1 MIDNPIAIPARIGF
15 VVILSRLS
23 LQPFFEVKQKRIIKK
38 HTELNNEW
46 KTVTTDLEKKYGQ
59 VNVNLE
65 DGTLTPLESSEAKYT
80 SIIINLNQKFLRA
93 DFLFAFKNF
102 CIL

>member
-1 MIDNPIAIPARIGF
+1 MAKAKKPSKAKVAKKLTKEELETVKELQAKIQNI
-15 VVILSRLS
+15 VINLGTAELAKNSI
-23 LQPFFEVKQKRIIKK
+23 VKK

-65 DGTLTPLESSEAKYT
+65 DGTLTPLESSEAK
-80 SIIINLNQKFLRA
+80 
-93 DFLFAFKNF
+93 
-102 CIL
+102 

>member
-1 MIDNPIAIPARIGF
+1 MAKAKKPSKAKVAKKLSKEELETVKELQAKIQNI
-15 VVILSRLS
+15 VINLGTAELAKNSI
-23 LQPFFEVKQKRIIKK
+23 VKK

-65 DGTLTPLESSEAKYT
+65 DGTLTPLESSEAK
-80 SIIINLNQKFLRA
+80 
-93 DFLFAFKNF
+93 
-102 CIL
+102 